1 MIRSTSDRFLVD
13 TGSYYEVEGDVY
25 YSCKTCYYELF
36 PEGYEVPVLIFNIV
50 ITLILMIVCFKVLG
64 KRKSSQTVFSG
75 VNPYE

>member
-1 MIRSTSDRFLVD
+1 MFLHGVINFASNFVD
-13 TGSYYEVEGDVY
+13 Y
-25 YSCKTCYYELF
+25 YYELF